1 MTPEKALIVG
11 TLASLAALF
20 LTPATSI
27 LRAAPNPAGPPA
39 RAFPLYLIDR
49 GQPSR
54 KGEISFT
61 CAASGSAI
69 TATLPPTLANSV
81 ISGLDLLLV
90 IGLKNPD
97 HSVAYEVDMQRQS
110 PGVFVSRTRLADDR
124 MVPVSADEIPFLTGP
139 TSEYY
144 AVDARVQDICSS

>member
-1 MTPEKALIVG
+1 
-11 TLASLAALF
+11 
-20 LTPATSI
+20 
-27 LRAAPNPAGPPA
+27 
-39 RAFPLYLIDR
+39 
-49 GQPSR
+49 
-54 KGEISFT
+54 
-61 CAASGSAI
+61 
-69 TATLPPTLANSV
+69 V

-110 PGVFVSRTRLADDR
+110 PGVFISPTRLADDR

-139 TSEYY
+139 TSDYY